1 METEAFDS
9 VSFRALTLS
18 VFLFFLR
25 DDSLTETKCID
36 LLLYEVSGILVH

>member
-1 METEAFDS
+1 MEAEAFDS
-9 VSFRALTLS
+9 VFFRALTLS

-36 LLLYEVSGILVH
+36 LLLYEVSRILVH